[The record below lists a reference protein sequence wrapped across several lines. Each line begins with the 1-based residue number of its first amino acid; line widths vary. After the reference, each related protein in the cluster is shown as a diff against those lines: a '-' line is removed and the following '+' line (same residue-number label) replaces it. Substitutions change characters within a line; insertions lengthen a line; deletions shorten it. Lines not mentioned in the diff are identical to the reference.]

1 MEFSPCPVDNLCIMM
16 YILLLA
22 TRREDMKDIKEKW
35 IKVQEILKDNLQD
48 ISYETWFA
56 PLTPLRTDAK
66 TNKIFIDPYAS
77 MNQNILTSRYMPL
90 LESTI
95 KDVFGKE
102 YKVVFEY
109 IKDRTGGN
117 VSYGG
122 TGEEFDGE
130 FYFNPRYNFSTFV
143 VGNNNKYAHAAAL
156 AVATTPSYDYNPLFL
171 YGGSGLGK
179 THLMHAIG
187 HHILQ
192 NHPKLKPLYVSSE
205 MFTNEMIKSISEK
218 KTGEFRNKYRKIDV
232 LLIDDI
238 QFLEGKTGT
247 QEEFFFTFESLY
259 QSKKQ
264 IIISSDRPPNKLSS
278 FDDRLKGRFQWNVVA
293 DISAPD
299 YETRVAILR
308 KKAELE
314 GLIIDEALQD
324 VIELICEKVKFNI
337 RELEGAFTRIVT
349 FSNLMNEPIGRKL
362 AREVL
367 KDVLLAADFNI
378 TSDSIKKAVC
388 KHYSIKLSDM
398 DSSKRTRVLAFPRQ
412 IAMYLCRDLT
422 DLSLPKIGEA
432 FGNRD
437 HTTVL
442 YACDKISTQLKTDDS
457 LSQNIDTLKDV
468 INGK

>member
-1 MEFSPCPVDNLCIMM
+1 
-16 YILLLA
+16 
-22 TRREDMKDIKEKW
+22 MKDLKQNW
-35 IKVQEILKDNLQD
+35 SSVQSILKENLQD

-56 PLTPLRTDAK
+56 PLTPLRTDDK

-90 LESTI
+90 LENTI
-95 KDVFGKE
+95 KEVFEKE

-156 AVATTPSYDYNPLFL
+156 AVATVPSDDYNPLFL
-171 YGGSGLGK
+171 YGESGLGK

-264 IIISSDRPPNKLSS
+264 IIISSDRPPNKLTN
-278 FDDRLKGRFQWNVVA
+278 FDDRLRGRFQWNVVA

-314 GLIIDEALQD
+314 GLIVDEPLQD

-337 RELEGAFTRIVT
+337 RELEGAFTRIIT
-349 FSNLMNEPIGRKL
+349 FSNLMNEPISRGL

-367 KDVLLAADFNI
+367 KDILLAADFNI
-378 TSDSIKKAVC
+378 TSDSIKKIVC

-412 IAMYLCRDLT
+412 IAMYLCRELT
-422 DLSLPKIGEA
+422 DLSLPKIGES

-442 YACDKISTQLKTDDS
+442 YAYDKIQTLLETDES
-457 LSQNIDTLKDV
+457 LKDTV
-468 INGK
+468 GLIKNTINGK

>member
-1 MEFSPCPVDNLCIMM
+1 
-16 YILLLA
+16 
-22 TRREDMKDIKEKW
+22 MKDLKEKW
-35 IKVQEILKDNLQD
+35 SKVQEILKENLQD
-48 ISYETWFA
+48 ISYDTWFA

-66 TNKIFIDPYAS
+66 AGKIYIDPYAS
-77 MNQNILTSRYMPL
+77 MNQNILTGRYMSL
-90 LESTI
+90 LEGTI
-95 KDVFGKE
+95 KEVFGKE

-109 IKDRTGGN
+109 IKDRAGGN

-143 VGNNNKYAHAAAL
+143 VGSNNKYAHAAAL
-156 AVATTPSYDYNPLFL
+156 AVATLPSDDYNPLFV

-205 MFTNEMIKSISEK
+205 MFTNEMIKAISEK

-238 QFLEGKTGT
+238 QFLEGKEGT
-247 QEEFFFTFESLY
+247 QEEFFYTFEALY
-259 QSKKQ
+259 QSNKQ
-264 IIISSDRPPNKLSS
+264 IIISSDRPPNKLTN
-278 FDDRLKGRFQWNVVA
+278 FDERLRGRFQWNVVA
-293 DISAPD
+293 DISPPD

-314 GLIIDEALQD
+314 GLVIDEALQD

-349 FSNLMNEPIGRKL
+349 FSNLMNEPISRKL

-367 KDVLLAADFNI
+367 KDILLAADFNI
-378 TSDSIKKAVC
+378 TPDSIKKAVC
-388 KHYSIKLSDM
+388 KHYSIKLSEM
-398 DSSKRTRVLAFPRQ
+398 ESSKRTKALAFPRQ

-422 DLSLPKIGEA
+422 DLSLPKIGEN

-442 YACDKISTQLKTDDS
+442 YACDKIHEEMQKDEELKES
-457 LSQNIDTLKDV
+457 VFFLKNI
-468 INGK
+468 INGKQ

>member
-1 MEFSPCPVDNLCIMM
+1 
-16 YILLLA
+16 
-22 TRREDMKDIKEKW
+22 MKDLKEKW
-35 IKVQEILKDNLQD
+35 SKVQDILRENLQD
-48 ISYETWFA
+48 ISYDTWFA

-66 TNKIFIDPYAS
+66 AGKIYIDPYAS
-77 MNQNILTSRYMPL
+77 MNQNILTGRYMSL
-90 LESTI
+90 LEGTI
-95 KDVFGKE
+95 KEVFGKE

-109 IKDRTGGN
+109 IKDRAGGN

-143 VGNNNKYAHAAAL
+143 VGSNNKYAHAAAL
-156 AVATTPSYDYNPLFL
+156 AVATLPSDDYNPLFV

-205 MFTNEMIKSISEK
+205 MFTNEMIKAISEK

-238 QFLEGKTGT
+238 QFLEGKEGT
-247 QEEFFFTFESLY
+247 QEEFFYTFEALY
-259 QSKKQ
+259 QSNKQ
-264 IIISSDRPPNKLSS
+264 IIISSDRPPNKLTN
-278 FDDRLKGRFQWNVVA
+278 FDERLRGRFQWNVVA
-293 DISAPD
+293 DISPPD

-349 FSNLMNEPIGRKL
+349 FSNLMNEPISRKL

-367 KDVLLAADFNI
+367 KDILLAADFNI
-378 TSDSIKKAVC
+378 TPDSIKKAVC
-388 KHYSIKLSDM
+388 KHYSIKLSEM
-398 DSSKRTRVLAFPRQ
+398 ESSKRTKALAFPRQ

-422 DLSLPKIGEA
+422 DLSLPKIEEN

-442 YACDKISTQLKTDDS
+442 YACDKIQEKMQKDEELKES
-457 LSQNIDTLKDV
+457 VFFLKNI
-468 INGK
+468 INGKQ

>member
-1 MEFSPCPVDNLCIMM
+1 
-16 YILLLA
+16 
-22 TRREDMKDIKEKW
+22 MKHLKEKW
-35 IKVQEILKDNLQD
+35 SDVQAILKTALQD

-56 PLTPLRTDAK
+56 PLTPLRTDEK
-66 TNKIFIDPYAS
+66 TNKIYIDPYAS
-77 MNQNILTSRYMPL
+77 MNQNILTGRYMPL
-90 LESTI
+90 LESSI
-95 KDVFGKE
+95 AEAFGKQ

-109 IKDRTGGN
+109 IKDRAGGN

-156 AVATTPSYDYNPLFL
+156 AVATAPSDDYNPLFL

-192 NHPKLKPLYVSSE
+192 FHPKLKPLYVSSE
-205 MFTNEMIKSISEK
+205 MFTNEMIKAISEK

-238 QFLEGKTGT
+238 QFLEGKEGT
-247 QEEFFFTFESLY
+247 QEEFFYTFEALY
-259 QSKKQ
+259 QSNKQ
-264 IIISSDRPPNKLSS
+264 IIISSDRPPNKLSN
-278 FDDRLKGRFQWNVVA
+278 FDERLRGRFQWNVVA
-293 DISAPD
+293 DISPPD

-314 GLIIDEALQD
+314 GLNLDDDLED

-349 FSNLMNEPIGRKL
+349 FSNLMNEPINRIL

-367 KDVLLAADFNI
+367 KDILLAADFNI
-378 TSDSIKKAVC
+378 TPDSIKKIVS
-388 KHYSIKLSDM
+388 KHYGIKLSEIE
-398 DSSKRTRVLAFPRQ
+398 SSKRTKNLAFPRQ
-412 IAMYLCRDLT
+412 IAMFLCRDLT
-422 DLSLPKIGEA
+422 DMSLPKIGEA
-432 FGNRD
+432 FGGRD

-442 YACDKISTQLKTDDS
+442 YACEKIASEMQKDTQLK
-457 LSQNIDTLKDV
+457 DTVDLLKNM
-468 INGK
+468 INGKK

>member
-1 MEFSPCPVDNLCIMM
+1 
-16 YILLLA
+16 
-22 TRREDMKDIKEKW
+22 MKDLKEKW
-35 IKVQEILKDNLQD
+35 SKVQEILKENLQD
-48 ISYETWFA
+48 ISYDTWFA

-66 TNKIFIDPYAS
+66 AGKIYIDPYAS
-77 MNQNILTSRYMPL
+77 MNQNILKGRYMSL
-90 LESTI
+90 LEGTI
-95 KDVFGKE
+95 KEVFGKE

-109 IKDRTGGN
+109 IKDRAGGN

-143 VGNNNKYAHAAAL
+143 VGSNNKYAHAAAL
-156 AVATTPSYDYNPLFL
+156 AVATLPSDDYNPLFV

-205 MFTNEMIKSISEK
+205 MFTNEMIKAISEK

-238 QFLEGKTGT
+238 QFLEGKEGT
-247 QEEFFFTFESLY
+247 QEEFFYTFEALY
-259 QSKKQ
+259 QSNKQ
-264 IIISSDRPPNKLSS
+264 IIISSDRPPNKLTN
-278 FDDRLKGRFQWNVVA
+278 FDERLRGRFQWNVVA
-293 DISAPD
+293 DISPPD

-349 FSNLMNEPIGRKL
+349 FSNLMNEPISRKL

-367 KDVLLAADFNI
+367 KDILLAADFNI
-378 TSDSIKKAVC
+378 TPDSIKKAVC
-388 KHYSIKLSDM
+388 KHYSIKLSEM
-398 DSSKRTRVLAFPRQ
+398 ESSKRTKALAFPRQ

-422 DLSLPKIGEA
+422 DLSLPKIGEN

-442 YACDKISTQLKTDDS
+442 YACDKINEEMQKDEQLKES
-457 LSQNIDTLKDV
+457 VFFLKNI
-468 INGK
+468 INWKQ

>member
-1 MEFSPCPVDNLCIMM
+1 
-16 YILLLA
+16 
-22 TRREDMKDIKEKW
+22 MKDLKEKW
-35 IKVQEILKDNLQD
+35 SKVQEILKENLQD
-48 ISYETWFA
+48 ISYDTWFA

-66 TNKIFIDPYAS
+66 AGKIYIDPYAS
-77 MNQNILTSRYMPL
+77 MNQNILTGRYMSL
-90 LESTI
+90 LEGTI
-95 KDVFGKE
+95 KEVFGKE

-109 IKDRTGGN
+109 IKDRAGGN

-143 VGNNNKYAHAAAL
+143 VGSNNKYAHAAAL
-156 AVATTPSYDYNPLFL
+156 AVATLPSDDYNPLFV

-192 NHPKLKPLYVSSE
+192 NYPKLKPLYVSSE
-205 MFTNEMIKSISEK
+205 MFTNEMIKAISEK

-238 QFLEGKTGT
+238 QFLEGKEGT
-247 QEEFFFTFESLY
+247 QEEFFYTFEALY
-259 QSKKQ
+259 QSNKQ
-264 IIISSDRPPNKLSS
+264 IIISSDRPPNKLTN
-278 FDDRLKGRFQWNVVA
+278 FDERLRGRFQWNVVA
-293 DISAPD
+293 DISPPD

-349 FSNLMNEPIGRKL
+349 FSNLMNEPISRKL

-367 KDVLLAADFNI
+367 KDILLAADFNI
-378 TSDSIKKAVC
+378 TPDSIKKAVC
-388 KHYSIKLSDM
+388 KHYSIKLSEM
-398 DSSKRTRVLAFPRQ
+398 ESSKRTKALAFPRQ

-422 DLSLPKIGEA
+422 DLSLPKIGEN

-442 YACDKISTQLKTDDS
+442 YACDKIHEEMQKDEQLKES
-457 LSQNIDTLKDV
+457 VFFLKNI
-468 INGK
+468 INGKQ

>member
-1 MEFSPCPVDNLCIMM
+1 
-16 YILLLA
+16 
-22 TRREDMKDIKEKW
+22 MKDLKEKW
-35 IKVQEILKDNLQD
+35 SKVQDILRENLQD
-48 ISYETWFA
+48 ISYDTWFA

-66 TNKIFIDPYAS
+66 AGKIYIDPYAS
-77 MNQNILTSRYMPL
+77 MNQNILTGRYMSL
-90 LESTI
+90 LEGTI
-95 KDVFGKE
+95 KEVFGKE

-109 IKDRTGGN
+109 IKDRAGGN

-143 VGNNNKYAHAAAL
+143 VGSNNKYAHAAAL
-156 AVATTPSYDYNPLFL
+156 AVATLPSDDYNPLFV

-205 MFTNEMIKSISEK
+205 MFTNEMIKAISEK

-238 QFLEGKTGT
+238 QFLEGKEGT
-247 QEEFFFTFESLY
+247 QEEFFYTFEALY
-259 QSKKQ
+259 QSNKQ
-264 IIISSDRPPNKLSS
+264 IIISSDRPPNKLTN
-278 FDDRLKGRFQWNVVA
+278 FDERLRGRFQWNVVA
-293 DISAPD
+293 DISPPD

-314 GLIIDEALQD
+314 GLVIDEALQD

-349 FSNLMNEPIGRKL
+349 FSNLMNEPISRKL

-367 KDVLLAADFNI
+367 KDILLAADFNI
-378 TSDSIKKAVC
+378 TPDSIKKAVC
-388 KHYSIKLSDM
+388 KHYSIKLSEM
-398 DSSKRTRVLAFPRQ
+398 ESSKRTKALAFPRQ

-422 DLSLPKIGEA
+422 DLSLPKIGEN

-442 YACDKISTQLKTDDS
+442 YACDKIHEEMQKDEGLKES
-457 LSQNIDTLKDV
+457 VFFLKNI
-468 INGK
+468 INGKQ